1 MNVIICYLKA
11 TRFRFQGG
19 NVEMEK
25 NYEINDGTLA
35 IISMDDGLSKVL
47 EDGGDYVINQRSFDI
62 LDHSCKY
69 FGSSYEGRKEGAKS
83 IIGANYK
90 LPIVVEDERNIVFFP
105 TTSPED
111 KECIW
116 IAVNKIRDYYEYEY
130 NTTKVVFENGVE
142 LQLAVSF
149 RAIQNQIFRATRLS
163 YLLRSHKNR

>member
-1 MNVIICYLKA
+1 MI
-11 TRFRFQGG
+11 Q
-19 NVEMEK
+19 

-35 IISMDDGLSKVL
+35 IISMDHGCSKVL
-47 EDGGDYVINQRSFDI
+47 EDKGDYVIEQKSFDI

-69 FGSSYEGRKEGAKS
+69 FGSSYEGRKEGSKA

-90 LPIVVEDERNIVFFP
+90 LPIIVEDERNIVFFP
-105 TTSPED
+105 TTSPD
-111 KECIW
+111 DQECVW

-142 LQLAVSF
+142 LKLSISF

-163 YLLRSHKNR
+163 YLLKSHKNR